1 MKQNFS
7 FIYKVLLLVGDALAL
22 IIAFTMA
29 FILRVTLD
37 PRPVATPVD
46 ALTYITLI
54 ATLLP
59 LWLGAL
65 ATLGLY
71 AKRNFERRPKEAS
84 RLFVASISGV
94 ILIITFDFFSQEVI
108 LPAKLIPVYAAIIS
122 FIALWLM
129 RTLLRWLR
137 LYLYRHGYGV
147 VKIILVGNSDTT
159 YFLSKYLADN
169 VQSGYKIV
177 GIIASKKHI
186 YEELADLQFSSL
198 KKAIEQ
204 TDPHAIIQTD
214 SEEVTRVYNQA
225 IEHHLDYQFIPTHEA
240 LFTAKHSVELLG
252 AFPIINVHTTPLIG
266 YGRAVKRVIDFT
278 GSAAGLILSSPL
290 LLLIAIS
297 LKLSD
302 PRSKVFFKQKRLSR
316 FNKPIYIYKFRS
328 HNRRYN
334 GMLPEEAFEKMGRPD
349 LVKQYQENKGQIDED
364 PRVTRIGRILR
375 RTSLDE
381 LPQLIN
387 VLRGEISLVGPRALI
402 PSELQDYE
410 FKSLI
415 LSVKS
420 GITGLAQISGRT
432 DISFEERRK
441 LDMYYVQ
448 NWSILMDL
456 QIIIR
461 TIYMVISGRSAR

>member
-7 FIYKVLLLVGDALAL
+7 FIYKILLLTGDALAL
-22 IIAFTMA
+22 ILAFTLA

-37 PRPVATPVD
+37 PRPVATPVE

-59 LWLGAL
+59 VWLGVL
-65 ATLGLY
+65 AVLGLY
-71 AKRNFERRPKEAS
+71 TKRNFERRPKEAG
-84 RLFVASISGV
+84 RLLLASISGV
-94 ILIITFDFFSQEVI
+94 ILIITFDFFSTEVI
-108 LPAKLIPVYAAIIS
+108 LPAKLIPIYATLIS
-122 FIALWLM
+122 FALLWLM
-129 RTLLRWLR
+129 RTLLRWVR

-147 VKIILVGNSDTT
+147 VKIVLVGNSEAS
-159 YFLSKYLADN
+159 YFLSKYLSDN
-169 VQSGYKIV
+169 VESGYKIV
-177 GIIASKKHI
+177 GIVANKKHI
-186 YEELADLQFSSL
+186 YEDLLHVQFNSIKRAL
-198 KKAIEQ
+198 EEA
-204 TDPHAIIQTD
+204 DPHAIIQTD
-214 SEEVTRVYNQA
+214 GNEVTKVYNQA

-240 LFTAKHSVELLG
+240 LFTARHSVELLG

-266 YGRAVKRVIDFT
+266 YGRAVKRVIDVC
-278 GSAAGLILSSPL
+278 GSIFGLVLTSPV
-290 LLLIAIS
+290 LLLITLSIKISEPRGAI
-297 LKLSD
+297 L
-302 PRSKVFFKQKRLSR
+302 FKQKRLSR

-328 HNRRYN
+328 NKLGYN
-334 GMLPEEAFEKMGRPD
+334 GLSPEEAFEKMNRPD
-349 LVKQYQENKGQIDED
+349 LLQEYRSNGDQLEDD
-364 PRVTRIGRILR
+364 PRITTIGQFLR

-387 VLRGEISLVGPRALI
+387 VLKGDISLVGPRALV
-402 PSELQDYE
+402 PQELQDYE

-420 GITGLAQISGRT
+420 GLTGLAQISGRK

-448 NWSILMDL
+448 NWSIWMDL

-461 TIYMVISGRSAR
+461 TIFAVLTGRGAK